1 MIKSKEKSE
10 KIKEERKGY
19 GIKPVLALLL
29 FLSLVF
35 LVISVSRILENISGL
50 QPLIWII
57 LILSIIS
64 IPVIPYGF
72 LKRKK
77 WGLIYAFLVS
87 IIYTSVSII
96 LLVSTGNIIIWYPLF
111 ILTFLS
117 LISLVLS
124 STRQHFRPIE
134 EVEEK
139 RVEIDEELLEET
151 EEEAYKHGEFTLY
164 KKMVPMK
171 SGSTRVFY
179 FFSKGVSDKGVPC
192 SLPEGYEVHINKK
205 SGVPYLKK
213 KR

>member
-1 MIKSKEKSE
+1 MIESKEKSE
-10 KIKEERKGY
+10 EIKEKVGRY
-19 GIKPVLALLL
+19 GIKPILTLLL

-35 LVISVSRILENISGL
+35 LVFSVSRILGNISGL
-50 QPLIWII
+50 QPLIWLI
-57 LILSIIS
+57 LILSIIA
-64 IPVIPYGF
+64 IPAIPYGF

-77 WGLIYAFLVS
+77 WSLVYAFLVS
-87 IIYTSVSII
+87 IIYTSISII
-96 LLVSTGNIIIWYPLF
+96 FLVSTGNIIIWYPLF
-111 ILTFLS
+111 ILTFIS

-139 RVEIDEELLEET
+139 RVEIEEELLEET

-179 FFSKGVSDKGVPC
+179 FFSKEASDKGIPC
-192 SLPEGYEVHINKK
+192 SLPDGYEDGNRESV
-205 SGVPYLKK
+205 SGYA
-213 KR
+213 RQ